1 MNDLPEPRRRA
12 DSRTISIRGAREHN
26 LKNVDLE
33 IPRDRLVVFTGLS
46 GSGKSSLA
54 FDTIYAEGQRRY
66 VESLSAYARQ
76 FLEMMQKPD
85 VDQIDGLSPAISIE
99 QKTTSRNPR
108 STVGTVTEIHDYM
121 RLLWARIGV
130 PYSPATG
137 LPIESQTI
145 SQMVDRVLALPEG
158 TRLYV
163 LAPVVRGRKGEYRKE
178 IADYMKK
185 GYQRLKIDGKFF
197 EIAEVPALDKKFNHD
212 IDVVVD
218 RIVVRPDIAT
228 RLADSLEQC
237 LKLADGL
244 AVVEFAD
251 APGPASFETRPAG
264 APQDEGRGRR
274 SAATSRGASSP
285 HPEEPPPD
293 SLPQSAEAKGRGVSK
308 DEGPGKKVAKIH
320 DQSGPER
327 IIFSEKFACPVS
339 GFTLPEIEP
348 RLFSFNNPYGAC
360 PACGGLGIEQKIDA
374 DLVIPDKEATLKR
387 GAIAPWARSSSPYY
401 LQTLEA
407 LGKHYRFALTA
418 KWKDLPKK
426 TQDAI
431 LYGSGEDEIKFTYDD
446 GLRAYSTTKPFEG
459 VITNLERRFKETES
473 EWAREE
479 IAKYFTDIPCHAC
492 NGYRLKPE
500 ALCVKVG
507 EKHIGEVSELSVKR
521 AGEWFAA
528 LPDRLTPKQNEIAV
542 RVLKEI
548 RERLRF
554 LVDVG
559 LDYLTL
565 ARASG
570 TLSGGESQRIRL
582 ASQIGSGLT
591 GVLYVLDE
599 PSIGLHQR
607 DNARLLETLKRLR
620 DLGNTVIVVEHDED
634 AIRTADHV
642 VDIGPK
648 AGVHGGHIVAQ
659 GTPADIMA
667 NPASLTGQYLT
678 GALHIPVPERRP
690 INPRRTL
697 RIVGARGHNLK
708 GVTAEI
714 PLGLFTCIT
723 GVSGGGK
730 STLLIETAYKAIA
743 RKLNNASEA
752 PAPYDRI
759 EGLEHIDKIIDIDQ
773 SPIGRTPRS
782 NPATYTGAFTPIRE
796 WFAGL
801 PESKARGYEPG
812 RFSFNVKGGRCEAC
826 QGDGVIKIEMHF
838 LPDVYVTCDVCKGK
852 RYNRETLEVT
862 FKGKSI
868 ADVLDMTVDEAA
880 DFFRAVPRIRNVLET
895 LQQVGLGYIH
905 VGQQATTLSGGEAQR
920 VKLAK
925 ELCKRAT
932 GRTLYILD
940 EPTTGLHFHD
950 VAKLLDVLH
959 SLVETGNTVVV
970 IEHNLEVIKTADWI
984 IDLGPEGGD
993 GGGEIVAAGP
1003 PEAVAKEKR
1012 SYTGRFLAPVLG
1024 RREAGGATRGKKGM
1038 EAAE

>member
-1 MNDLPEPRRRA
+1 MNDLFDSSDKRAGRQNAA
-12 DSRTISIRGAREHN
+12 DSRRVISIRGAREHN
-26 LKNVDLE
+26 LKNVDLD
-33 IPRDRLVVFTGLS
+33 IPRDQLVVFTGLS

-121 RLLWARIGV
+121 RLLWARVGV

-137 LPIESQTI
+137 LPIESQTV
-145 SQMVDRVLALPEG
+145 SQMVDRIMALPEG
-158 TRLYV
+158 TRLYL

-178 IADYMKK
+178 LADFMRK
-185 GYQRLKIDGKFF
+185 GYQRVKVDGQFY
-197 EIAEVPALDKKFNHD
+197 EIAAVPALDKKFNHD

-218 RIVVRPDIAT
+218 RLVVRPDIST
-228 RLADSLEQC
+228 RLADSLEQA

-244 AVVEFAD
+244 AVAELAD
-251 APGPASFETRPAG
+251 
-264 APQDEGRGRR
+264 
-274 SAATSRGASSP
+274 GAS
-285 HPEEPPPD
+285 
-293 SLPQSAEAKGRGVSK
+293 AEG
-308 DEGPGKKVAKIH
+308 EKKTKLATAAASDANRLV
-320 DQSGPER
+320 
-327 IIFSEKFACPVS
+327 FSEKFACPVS
-339 GFTLPEIEP
+339 GFTIPEIEP
-348 RLFSFNNPYGAC
+348 RLFSFNNPFGAC
-360 PACGGLGIEQKIDA
+360 PKCGGLGIEQHIDP
-374 DLVIPDKEATLKR
+374 DLVIPDKERTLRK
-387 GAIAPWARSSSPYY
+387 GAIAPWAKSSSPYY
-401 LQTLEA
+401 VQTLAA
-407 LGKHYRFALTA
+407 LGKHYRFTLDS

-431 LYGSGEDEIKFTYDD
+431 LYGSGDTDIRMSYDD
-446 GLRAYSTTKPFEG
+446 GIRAYETKRPFEG
-459 VITNLERRFKETES
+459 VVTNLERRFRETES

-479 IAKYFTDIPCHAC
+479 IARYFTDVPCEAC
-492 NGYRLKPE
+492 KGYRLKPE
-500 ALCVKVG
+500 ALCVKIG
-507 EKHIGEVSELSVKR
+507 GLNIGEVSDMSVKG
-521 AGEWFAA
+521 AAAWFAG
-528 LPDRLTPKQNEIAV
+528 LPEKLTAKQNEIAG
-542 RVLKEI
+542 RILKEI
-548 RERLRF
+548 RARLKF

-607 DNARLLETLKRLR
+607 DNARLLDTLRRLR

-634 AIRTADHV
+634 AIRAADYV
-642 VDIGPK
+642 VDVGPG
-648 AGVHGGHIVAQ
+648 AGVHGGSIVAQ

-667 NPASLTGQYLT
+667 NPNSLTGEYLN
-678 GALHIPVPERRP
+678 GVREIAVPERRP
-690 INPRRTL
+690 KNPHRVL
-697 RIVGARGHNLK
+697 RVVGARGNNLK
-708 GVTAEI
+708 NITADI
-714 PLGLFTCIT
+714 PLGLFTCVT

-730 STLLIETAYKAIA
+730 STLLVDTLYKALA
-743 RKLNNASEA
+743 RRLNGASEA
-752 PAPYDRI
+752 PTRFDRI
-759 EGLEHIDKIIDIDQ
+759 EGLEHLDKVIDIDQ

-801 PESKARGYEPG
+801 PESKARGYAPG

-852 RYNRETLEVT
+852 RYNRETLEVL

-868 ADVLDMTVDEAA
+868 ADVLDMTVEEALE
-880 DFFRAVPRIRNVLET
+880 FFKVVPRVRDVLT
-895 LQQVGLGYIH
+895 LLRRVGLDYIH

-925 ELCKRAT
+925 ELSKRAT

-950 VAKLLDVLH
+950 VAKLLEVLH
-959 SLVETGNTVVV
+959 ELVESGNTVVV

-993 GGGEIVAAGP
+993 GGGEIVAANT
-1003 PEAVAKEKR
+1003 PEDIVREPR
-1012 SYTGRFLAPVLG
+1012 SYTGAFLKPVLARG
-1024 RREAGGATRGKKGM
+1024 GAGGKRRKRI

>member
-1 MNDLPEPRRRA
+1 MADLPLIALAKAVRSYYVPGVRAPIGVASGPSSTHATDRMNDLFDKSRPRRPDARVIA
-12 DSRTISIRGAREHN
+12 IRGAREHN

-33 IPRDRLVVFTGLS
+33 IPRDQLVVFTGLS

-108 STVGTVTEIHDYM
+108 STVGTVTEIYDYM
-121 RLLWARIGV
+121 RLLWARVGV

-137 LPIESQTI
+137 LPIESQTV
-145 SQMVDRVLALPEG
+145 SQMVDRVMALPEG
-158 TRLYV
+158 TRLYL

-178 IADYMKK
+178 LADYMKR
-185 GYQRLKIDGKFF
+185 GFQRVKIDGQFY
-197 EIAEVPALDKKFNHD
+197 EIAEAPALDKKFKHD

-218 RIVVRPDIAT
+218 RVVVRPDLAT
-228 RLADSLEQC
+228 RLADSLETA
-237 LKLADGL
+237 LKLAEGL
-244 AVVEFAD
+244 AIAELAD
-251 APGPASFETRPAG
+251 G
-264 APQDEGRGRR
+264 A
-274 SAATSRGASSP
+274 AATGGSKANKSKN
-285 HPEEPPPD
+285 D
-293 SLPQSAEAKGRGVSK
+293 TAERM
-308 DEGPGKKVAKIH
+308 
-320 DQSGPER
+320 
-327 IIFSEKFACPVS
+327 IFSEKFACPVS
-339 GFTLPEIEP
+339 GFTISEIEP
-348 RLFSFNNPYGAC
+348 RLFSFNNPFGAC
-360 PACGGLGIEQKIDA
+360 PTCGGLGVEQHIDA
-374 DLVIPDKEATLKR
+374 DLVISDKDRTLR
-387 GAIAPWARSSSPYY
+387 GGAIAPWAKSSSPYY
-401 LQTLEA
+401 IQTLQA
-407 LGKHYRFALTA
+407 LGKHYKFTLDT

-431 LYGSGEDEIKFTYDD
+431 LYGSGEDGIKFTYDD
-446 GLRAYSTTKPFEG
+446 GTRSYQTTKPFEG
-459 VITNLERRFKETES
+459 VVTNLERRWKETES
-473 EWAREE
+473 DWAREE
-479 IAKYFTDIPCHAC
+479 MAKYFTDIPCAAC
-492 NGYRLKPE
+492 AGYRLKPE
-500 ALCVKVG
+500 ALCVKIAGRHVG
-507 EKHIGEVSELSVKR
+507 EVAEMSVKR
-521 AGEWFAA
+521 AGEWFAD
-528 LPDRLTPKQNEIAV
+528 LPKQLSAKQNEIAV

-559 LDYLTL
+559 LEYLTL

-607 DNARLLETLKRLR
+607 DNARLLETLRRLR

-642 VDIGPK
+642 LDIGPG
-648 AGVHGGHIVAQ
+648 AGIHGGHIIAQ
-659 GTPADIMA
+659 GSVDDIIA
-667 NPASLTGQYLT
+667 TPASLTGKYLSGEMT
-678 GALHIPVPERRP
+678 VHVPERRP
-690 INPRRTL
+690 KNPRRTL
-697 RIVGARGHNLK
+697 KVVNARGNNLK
-708 GVTAEI
+708 NVTAEI
-714 PLGLFTCIT
+714 PLGLFTCVT

-730 STLLIETAYKAIA
+730 STLLVDTLYKAVA
-743 RKLNNASEA
+743 RKLNGASEG
-752 PAPYDRI
+752 PAPHDRI
-759 EGLEHIDKIIDIDQ
+759 EGLEHLDKVIDIDQ

-796 WFAGL
+796 WFAAL
-801 PESKARGYEPG
+801 PEAKARGYEPG

-826 QGDGVIKIEMHF
+826 EGDGVIKIEMHF

-852 RYNRETLEVT
+852 RYNRETLDVL
-862 FKGKSI
+862 FKNKSI
-868 ADVLDMTVDEAA
+868 ADVLDMTVEEALE
-880 DFFRAVPRIRNVLET
+880 FFKAVPRVRNVLE
-895 LQQVGLGYIH
+895 LLHRVGLDYIH

-925 ELCKRAT
+925 ELSKRAT

-959 SLVETGNTVVV
+959 ELVESGNTVVV

-993 GGGEIVAAGP
+993 GGGEIVASGT
-1003 PEAVAKEKR
+1003 PEDVVAVKR
-1012 SYTGRFLAPVLG
+1012 SYTGQFLAPVLA
-1024 RREAGGATRGKKGM
+1024 RREPKRRSRT

>member
-1 MNDLPEPRRRA
+1 MNDLFDRSDNKAGRRDARV
-12 DSRTISIRGAREHN
+12 ISIRGAREHN
-26 LKNVDLE
+26 LKNVDLD
-33 IPRDRLVVFTGLS
+33 IPRDQLVVFTGLS

-121 RLLWARIGV
+121 RLLWARVGV

-145 SQMVDRVLALPEG
+145 SQMVDRIMALPEG
-158 TRLYV
+158 TRLYL

-178 IADYMKK
+178 LAEFMRK
-185 GYQRLKIDGKFF
+185 GYQRVKVDGAFY
-197 EIAEVPALDKKFNHD
+197 EIGAVPALDKKFNHD

-218 RIVVRPDIAT
+218 RLVVRPDIAT
-228 RLADSLEQC
+228 RLADSLEQA

-244 AVVEFAD
+244 AVAELAD
-251 APGPASFETRPAG
+251 
-264 APQDEGRGRR
+264 
-274 SAATSRGASSP
+274 P
-285 HPEEPPPD
+285 HPNP
-293 SLPQSAEAKGRGVSK
+293 LPQAGEGVARRATG
-308 DEGPGKKVAKIH
+308 EGKSPDDKKKVAKIH

-327 IIFSEKFACPVS
+327 LVFSEKFACPVS
-339 GFTLPEIEP
+339 GFTIPEIEP
-348 RLFSFNNPYGAC
+348 RLFSFNNPFGAC
-360 PACGGLGIEQKIDA
+360 PKCGGLGVEQHIDA
-374 DLVIPDKEATLKR
+374 DLVIPDKERTLRK
-387 GAIAPWARSSSPYY
+387 GAIAPWAKSSSPYY
-401 LQTLEA
+401 VQTLAA
-407 LGKHYRFALTA
+407 LGKHYKFTLDT

-431 LYGSGEDEIKFTYDD
+431 LYGSGETEIRFSYDD
-446 GLRAYSTTKPFEG
+446 GMRAYDTKRPFEG
-459 VITNLERRFKETES
+459 VITNLERRFKETDS
-473 EWAREE
+473 DWAREE
-479 IAKYFTDIPCHAC
+479 IARYFTDVPCSAC
-492 NGYRLKPE
+492 HGYRLKPE
-500 ALCVKVG
+500 ALCVKIG
-507 EKHIGEVSELSVKR
+507 GRHIGEVSDMSVK
-521 AGEWFAA
+521 AAAAWFGE
-528 LPDRLTPKQNEIAV
+528 LPEKLNAKQNEIAV
-542 RVLKEI
+542 RILKEI
-548 RERLRF
+548 RARLKF

-607 DNARLLETLKRLR
+607 DNARLLDTLRRLR
-620 DLGNTVIVVEHDED
+620 DLGNSVIVVEHDED
-634 AIRTADHV
+634 AIRAADYV
-642 VDIGPK
+642 VDVGPG
-648 AGVHGGHIVAQ
+648 AGVHGGNIVAE

-667 NPASLTGQYLT
+667 NPASLTGEYLN
-678 GALHIPVPERRP
+678 GVREIAVPERRP
-690 INPRRTL
+690 KNPQRVL
-697 RIVGARGHNLK
+697 KIVGARGNNLK
-708 GVTAEI
+708 NVTTEI
-714 PLGLFTCIT
+714 PLGLFTCVT

-730 STLLIETAYKAIA
+730 STLLIDTLYKALA
-743 RKLNNASEA
+743 RRLNGASEA
-752 PAPYDRI
+752 PAPFDRI
-759 EGLEHIDKIIDIDQ
+759 EGIENLDKIIDIDQ

-852 RYNRETLEVT
+852 RYNRETLEVL

-868 ADVLDMTVDEAA
+868 ADVLDMTVEEALE
-880 DFFRAVPRIRNVLET
+880 FFKVVPRVRDVLT
-895 LQQVGLGYIH
+895 LLRRVGLDYIH

-925 ELCKRAT
+925 ELSKRAT

-950 VAKLLDVLH
+950 VAKLLEVLH
-959 SLVETGNTVVV
+959 ELVESGNTVVV

-993 GGGEIVAAGP
+993 GGGEIVASGT
-1003 PEAVAKEKR
+1003 PEDIVREKR
-1012 SYTGRFLAPVLG
+1012 SYTGAFLKPVLARASG
-1024 RREAGGATRGKKGM
+1024 GKRKRRI